1 MGLELDIR
9 RVCDEYMELRGKM
22 VRILSHMV
30 KKAIQDRKDK
40 VKVLM
45 NAYKMVSSN
54 FIEVP
59 VKYKHYAKMFLVKL
73 DEGTVTIEFPSVD
86 IRRIRII
93 VHNSIENID
102 FKLDSSL
109 LEPDEIHETVDTVKM
124 IPKVIDIAYNHVM
137 EKYNEL
143 KKKIDE
149 MRKAVEKYGA
159 EVLDEEI

>member
-1 MGLELDIR
+1 MGLEHDVR
-9 RVCDEYMELRGKM
+9 RAYDEYMELRGKM

-45 NAYKMVSSN
+45 NAYKLIGN
-54 FIEVP
+54 IEVP
-59 VKYKHYAKMFLVKL
+59 IKYKQHYVKAFLVKL
-73 DEGTVTIEFPSVD
+73 DEGTVTIEYPSLN
-86 IRRIRII
+86 ITRIRII

-109 LEPDEIHETVDTVKM
+109 LEPSEIHEAVDTVKM
-124 IPKVIDIAYNHVM
+124 IPKVIDLAYRIVM
-137 EKYNEL
+137 DKYNEL
-143 KKKIDE
+143 RKKIDE